1 MRELSKFQITT
12 VIFLLMFVFVIG
24 AIYTNT
30 KEVADKKLN
39 ANNNAIVQNNENDYD
54 YERNVISENNSQ
66 IKDLS
71 NRVDEL
77 TQQITNL
84 KNTKFQEEHSNVKCR
99 IFGITTPNGF
109 MQLNQSEAI
118 SEAYNNGA
126 DLVMTCNFWLNK
138 NF

>member
-39 ANNNAIVQNNENDYD
+39 ANNNTIAQNNEEDYN
-54 YERNVISENNSQ
+54 YERNAISENSSRIQ
-66 IKDLS
+66 DLS

-84 KNTKFQEEHSNVKCR
+84 KNSKAQESSNIKCH
-99 IFGITTPNGF
+99 IFGISTPNGF

-126 DLVMTCNFWLNK
+126 DLVMTCNF
-138 NF
+138 